1 MLGSAIAVA
10 TTAVIAQVPADQL
23 MKPPADARHFVIQST
38 GGKHGDSWTWVS
50 AEGARMGRESMK
62 LSSQVFELDSRGTP
76 GQDGM
81 PASVVVR
88 GVTPQGDA
96 AEWLTIEGG
105 TARWKSPIDQGTAP
119 YAGPTFYLNQGGPI
133 DLTAWMLEALLAR
146 PDKTLNLPEPST
158 ARGCPRASPKRT
170 SSVCTSTAISQPACV
185 RPTRSTPATTK

>member
-1 MLGSAIAVA
+1 M
-10 TTAVIAQVPADQL
+10 AQVPEAEL
-23 MKPPADARHFVIQST
+23 SKPPANARHFLIQST
-38 GGKHGDSWTWVS
+38 GGKHGDSWSWL
-50 AEGARMGRESMK
+50 AADGARMGRESMN
-62 LSSQVFELDSRGTP
+62 LRGQVFELDSSGKA
-76 GQDGM
+76 GSDGM
-81 PASVVVR
+81 PSTITVR

-96 AEWLTIEGG
+96 GETFVVIGG
-105 TARWKSPIDQGTAP
+105 AARWKSPIDQGTAP